1 VRLRP
6 LAVNLSGLFV
16 VSVALNAGNLV
27 VAANDKPEL
36 VRLVK
41 GINDVTTLVL
51 VVIAL
56 ITMAQ
61 VLVEV
66 YRLVRY
72 PAR

>member
-1 VRLRP
+1 MDRE
-6 LAVNLSGLFV
+6 
-16 VSVALNAGNLV
+16 LV
-27 VAANDKPEL
+27 VAAQHDKPEL

-61 VLVEV
+61 VLVEI

>member
-1 VRLRP
+1 MRLRP

-16 VSVALNAGNLV
+16 VSVAQNAGNLV
-27 VAANDKPEL
+27 VAAHDKPEL

-61 VLVEV
+61 VLVEI